1 MNKILA
7 PLVLLF
13 SSFTAMGADMSNGA
27 DNFYI
32 SDRVTVQKV
41 CLQESVPDAGGGQPI
56 PVSGMTSQ

>member
-41 CLQESVPDAGGGQPI
+41 AFKNQYQMQVAGNLFRFLE
-56 PVSGMTSQ
+56 